1 MSQES
6 RPGEE
11 LPPGAVLGDNSTDAI
26 VERAGDLD
34 YTTDRLRQ
42 REQQL
47 LAEYERNVKA
57 LEKLGAGGQDVTGRG
72 WAAHEAVV
80 IVVDA
85 ANKIVDLEIDPRA
98 LRLGSIDNLRKAI
111 LTAYQNATEDVAEQ
125 MRDHALEAVP
135 QDAVRSM
142 LDSMPEVT
150 ALLPEGAFTPFLD
163 DRPSGHTG
171 VADRAAEPGRR
182 PPERRAD
189 WEERN
194 PYE

>member
-1 MSQES
+1 MSQEP
-6 RPGEE
+6 RAGED
-11 LPPGAVLGDNSTDAI
+11 LPPGAVLGDRATDAI
-26 VERAGDLD
+26 VDRAGDLE

-47 LAEYERNVKA
+47 LAEYERNAKA
-57 LEKLGAGGQDVTGRG
+57 LDKLGAGAKDVTGRG
-72 WAAHEAVV
+72 WAAHEAVI

-111 LTAYQNATEDVAEQ
+111 MTAYGNAVDDVAEQ
-125 MRDHALEAVP
+125 LRDHTLDAMPRDAL
-135 QDAVRSM
+135 RSM

-150 ALLPEGAFTPFLD
+150 ALMPEGAYTRFLD
-163 DRPSGHTG
+163 ERPKDEATTASS
-171 VADRAAEPGRR
+171 RNNR
-182 PPERRAD
+182 PPARRAE
-189 WEERN
+189 WEEKN